1 MFTRVVYGDAVIFS
15 GNDVKALKQNLDLFG
30 TSKLMGT
37 ATDPSSGGGL
47 AAPLSS
53 IAMNYVTGIGY
64 IKTSAP
70 NTGWSRI
77 VDTAYAPGV
86 YFSQGGNAFGAAGV
100 LGTTDANRLD
110 FVTGGVVGMSLG
122 TTGDLTVT
130 SANANSLAV
139 GPAGSTNPVFQVDGS
154 IASQATG
161 IKITGAAAGGG
172 VKIEAISSAANE
184 DIILGA
190 KGASGAVKLQ
200 VNGTNIYT
208 ATNYNHALT
217 VNPVGTAATPRFLFT
232 GGADTSLTVSTE
244 APAIYFNLGQ
254 TRQHATGT
262 MSVQR
267 DFRITPSTHSFVGAS
282 SLTSMYGFTVD
293 GAPIAGAN
301 ATVTNSSTIYSPG
314 SAVGAGVT
322 NSYGLNINANTG
334 ATNNYSA
341 IFNGGSVGIGTSSPL
356 SLLNLQGFN
365 SSGAETV
372 GLSLHNSTSTST
384 LPAYGFGM
392 GPTGTEGYLTYRAGT
407 TASAVFGHKWFVND
421 VEVMRVR
428 GDGRLGIGTAAPSA
442 TLDVAGTS
450 NVTSASTTAF
460 TVGATGATNPALQVD
475 SSTAS
480 VANGLKITGTAAGS
494 GVKLESISTAANED
508 IILGTK
514 GTSSSVK
521 LQVGAS
527 NKYVATA
534 QNHTFSVSATG
545 TASTVRFG
553 YTGAADT
560 TLTASTEAPSTY
572 FNLGQIRQHATGTMF
587 LQRDFRITPSTHS
600 FVGASTLSNMHGF
613 TVDGAPIAGTN
624 ATVTNASAIY
634 SPGNAVGSGVTNSY
648 GLNINANTGATNNYS
663 AIFNGGNVG
672 IGTGFPS
679 EKLQV
684 ASGEIMVSSNAST
697 SSAVHNGIKFTT
709 DNETYYSAVRAN
721 RDTLSTRIGL
731 SFLTANGGVPVET
744 MRIDYAG
751 RVGIGTSSPAYPLDV
766 QGVIQAKGTNNILL
780 DPSTGYVYTNT
791 GLVNLATG
799 NNARMQVL
807 AAGPYIERNIA
818 DANPALIV
826 SNTNA
831 TSTGDITQ
839 FKSNATVKARITALG
854 SVVVGNSTSA
864 ISTSATDG
872 FLYVSSSAGAPTGT
886 PTTQTGSVPVHVDAT
901 NNAMYMYTNSAW
913 RSVAGS
919 TVQGSRQTGTSMS
932 VGTAITPAL
941 GSKTVAFV
949 VGNGGAITITAS
961 PPITTTGMIVG
972 QELKICGT
980 SNTNTVTYNNSVN
993 LVLNGSATLG
1003 KDQCLNLMYAG
1014 TDGTNLS
1021 WIETGRNF

>member
-1 MFTRVVYGDAVIFS
+1 MRTILISLMLVMFTRVVYGDAVIFS

-282 SLTSMYGFTVD
+282 ALTS
-293 GAPIAGAN
+293 
-301 ATVTNSSTIYSPG
+301 
-314 SAVGAGVT
+314 
-322 NSYGLNINANTG
+322 
-334 ATNNYSA
+334 
-341 IFNGGSVGIGTSSPL
+341 
-356 SLLNLQGFN
+356 
-365 SSGAETV
+365 
-372 GLSLHNSTSTST
+372 
-384 LPAYGFGM
+384 
-392 GPTGTEGYLTYRAGT
+392 
-407 TASAVFGHKWFVND
+407 
-421 VEVMRVR
+421 
-428 GDGRLGIGTAAPSA
+428 
-442 TLDVAGTS
+442 
-450 NVTSASTTAF
+450 
-460 TVGATGATNPALQVD
+460 
-475 SSTAS
+475 
-480 VANGLKITGTAAGS
+480 
-494 GVKLESISTAANED
+494 
-508 IILGTK
+508 
-514 GTSSSVK
+514 
-521 LQVGAS
+521 
-527 NKYVATA
+527 
-534 QNHTFSVSATG
+534 
-545 TASTVRFG
+545 
-553 YTGAADT
+553 
-560 TLTASTEAPSTY
+560 
-572 FNLGQIRQHATGTMF
+572 
-587 LQRDFRITPSTHS
+587 
-600 FVGASTLSNMHGF
+600 MHGF

-684 ASGEIMVSSNAST
+684 ASGEIMVSSNTST

-721 RDTLSTRIGL
+721 RDTLSSRIGL
-731 SFLTANGGVPVET
+731 SFLTANGVAPVET

-807 AAGPYIERNIA
+807 AAGPFIERNIA

-839 FKSNATVKARITALG
+839 FKSNATVKARITTLG

-1021 WIETGRNF
+1021 WIETGRSF

>member
-1 MFTRVVYGDAVIFS
+1 MRTILISLMLVMFTRVVYGDAVIFS

-47 AAPLSS
+47 VAPLSS

-86 YFSQGGNAFGAAGV
+86 YFAQGGNAFGAAGV

-110 FVTGGVVGMSLG
+110 FITGGVVGMSMA
-122 TTGDLTVT
+122 TGGALTMT
-130 SANANSLAV
+130 SASATALSV
-139 GPAGSTNPVFQVDGS
+139 GPNGATNPAFQIDTS
-154 IASQATG
+154 TASAVTG
-161 IKITGAAAGGG
+161 IKVTSLAAAGGS
-172 VKIEAISSAANE
+172 KIEAISS
-184 DIILGA
+184 
-190 KGASGAVKLQ
+190 
-200 VNGTNIYT
+200 
-208 ATNYNHALT
+208 
-217 VNPVGTAATPRFLFT
+217 
-232 GGADTSLTVSTE
+232 
-244 APAIYFNLGQ
+244 
-254 TRQHATGT
+254 
-262 MSVQR
+262 
-267 DFRITPSTHSFVGAS
+267 
-282 SLTSMYGFTVD
+282 
-293 GAPIAGAN
+293 
-301 ATVTNSSTIYSPG
+301 
-314 SAVGAGVT
+314 
-322 NSYGLNINANTG
+322 
-334 ATNNYSA
+334 
-341 IFNGGSVGIGTSSPL
+341 
-356 SLLNLQGFN
+356 
-365 SSGAETV
+365 
-372 GLSLHNSTSTST
+372 
-384 LPAYGFGM
+384 
-392 GPTGTEGYLTYRAGT
+392 
-407 TASAVFGHKWFVND
+407 
-421 VEVMRVR
+421 
-428 GDGRLGIGTAAPSA
+428 
-442 TLDVAGTS
+442 
-450 NVTSASTTAF
+450 
-460 TVGATGATNPALQVD
+460 
-475 SSTAS
+475 
-480 VANGLKITGTAAGS
+480 
-494 GVKLESISTAANED
+494 AANED

-521 LQVGAS
+521 LQVGAT

-553 YTGAADT
+553 YTGASDIN
-560 TLTASTEAPSTY
+560 LTASTDAPSAY
-572 FNLGQIRQHATGTMF
+572 FNLGQTRQHTAGVMSV
-587 LQRDFRITPSTHS
+587 QRDFRISPSTHS
-600 FVGASTLSNMHGF
+600 FTGASTLSSAYGL

-624 ATVTNASAIY
+624 ATITNSSAIY
-634 SPGNAVGSGVTNSY
+634 TPGSAVTSGVTNSY

-672 IGTGFPS
+672 IGTSVPS
-679 EKLQV
+679 DKLQV
-684 ASGEIMVSSNAST
+684 ASGEIMVSSNTST

-731 SFLTANGGVPVET
+731 SFLTANGAVPVET

-751 RVGIGTSSPAYPLDV
+751 RVGIGTSSPAYPLEV
-766 QGVIQAKGTNNILL
+766 QGLAKITGTNSILM
-780 DPSTGYVYTNT
+780 DP
-791 GLVNLATG
+791 ATG
-799 NNARMQVL
+799 IIYTGAGLGNITTLSNGKIITP

-864 ISTSATDG
+864 ISTTATDG

-886 PTTQTGSVPVHVDAT
+886 PTVQTGSVPVHVDAT

-913 RSVAGS
+913 RSVAGA

-1003 KDQCLNLMYAG
+1003 KDQCLDLMYAG

-1021 WIETGRNF
+1021 WIETGRSF